1 MVGKKNFKNIAV
13 KTATNGFD
21 AEMMGG
27 VGDMPLEG
35 RPLNDLPEPEK
46 TEGTDQYE
54 LKPFATRLP
63 VWLIQKMQQHQYWN
77 RESIMD
83 TVVNAVDAYL
93 ENNPDAD
100 KPLPAKVAAKKK
112 NRKKRTVKDK

>member
-1 MVGKKNFKNIAV
+1 MVEKKNFRNIAV
-13 KTATNGFD
+13 KTATSGFD

-27 VGDMPLEG
+27 VGEMPSEG
-35 RPLNDLPEPEK
+35 TPAKDLPEPERLQAA
-46 TEGTDQYE
+46 DPNE

-83 TVVNAVDAYL
+83 TVINAVEVYL
-93 ENNPDAD
+93 ANNLDAD
-100 KPLPAKVAAKKK
+100 KPLPAAVAAKKK
-112 NRKKRTVKDK
+112 NRKKRSVK